1 MSRPEY
7 YDPNSNV
14 CTNQDDFNMALRKAI
29 EFNARKNNRRIQP
42 WLYVYAVIWLIF
54 FIWAIVLAMQ
64 MPVGPDR
71 VEHLVFAMVFSP
83 IYVIAY
89 YLGSGKTQ

>member
-1 MSRPEY
+1 MYQEH
-7 YDPNSNV
+7 YDPDQNV
-14 CTNQDDFNMALRKAI
+14 CTNQDDFNVAFRKAI
-29 EFNARKNNRRIQP
+29 DYNNRKNNRKIQA
-42 WLYVYAVIWLIF
+42 WLYVYGVIWLIF

-64 MPVGPDR
+64 MPVGVER

-89 YLGSGKTQ
+89 YLGGGNGK